1 MRRRI
6 AIVTPWYGPEA
17 TGGAETLA
25 RELASHLSAT
35 DDVTI
40 VTTTARSFLASWSKD
55 YFKPGRTKDNGYAV
69 LRFRLGGRDDAA
81 FHRLNGELMQMPRSE
96 WRTLGRLHRDTQAFV
111 NESINSPQLEAYLA
125 GKAAATYDAVVF
137 LPYLYGVV
145 VRGIEAF
152 PGRAHLL
159 PCLHDEIYARLPR
172 VEDAIHRAA
181 TLLFNSEGEAELA
194 LRIYGPGI
202 LHKSHV
208 IGTGVAL
215 PVNGAAANAVNGPY
229 FLFLGRRDE
238 TKGVDFL
245 VDAFGQYREQH
256 SSPYSLV
263 LAGPG
268 NASYHAPERGIIDLG
283 FVDEK
288 TKRALIRNTRG
299 LAQPS
304 LNESYS
310 RVMMEAWREQVP
322 VVARAQCLATAIA
335 VERSGGGIVAESA
348 TDWANAFQRLET
360 ASAEELAEF
369 GRRGSAYAALH
380 ADWPRVIERFRLAT
394 HLDAPAQLPPRGKR
408 VDQVIESMAYGDA
421 ISNYAVTL
429 QAHLKTQGHDGAIF
443 AREIHAGVFDAARPL
458 ASATFSASE
467 TLIYHHSIAF
477 NEIDRIL
484 SAPSQKAL
492 IYHNI
497 TPADFFRDY
506 DAVFADHLERGRAQL
521 AQIAGAFSTCA
532 ADSAYNAHELRE
544 LGFKN
549 VKVVPVPVNF
559 ARFDVT
565 PADLPRSEKGNGARW
580 LFVGRVSP
588 NKGLRPLL
596 EAFEAYVCIDPLAR
610 LVIVGAYN
618 RGDRYLRELAT
629 YVADRS
635 LDAHVFFAGVVDE
648 AMLTAH
654 YRNADLY
661 VCMSE
666 HEGFCV
672 PLVEAMFFD
681 VPVIASANSAIV
693 ETLGDSGIL
702 VDPGADPVEIALT
715 AREIYTDLD
724 LRRRVIASQRVRRA
738 AFLPE
743 RILPIVDAFVADI
756 A

>member
-25 RELASHLSAT
+25 RELAGQLSAT

-40 VTTTARSFLASWSKD
+40 VTTTARSFLTSWSKD
-55 YFKPGRTKDNGYAV
+55 HFKPGRTKEHGYSV

-81 FHRLNGELMQMPRSE
+81 FHRLNGELMRMPRPD
-96 WRTLGRLHRDTQAFV
+96 WRGLSRLRWSTEAFV
-111 NESINSPQLEAYLA
+111 DESINSPQLEAYLA

-145 VRGIEAF
+145 IRGIDAF
-152 PGRAHLL
+152 PGRAHLV
-159 PCLHDEIYARLPR
+159 PCLHDEVYARLPR

-208 IGTGVAL
+208 IGTGVAH
-215 PVNGAAANAVNGPY
+215 PANGTASNGVNGPY

-245 VDAFGQYREQH
+245 VDAFGQYRERH
-256 SSPYSLV
+256 SSSYSLV

-268 NASYHAPERGIIDLG
+268 NTSYHAPERGIIDLG
-283 FVDEK
+283 FVDED
-288 TKRALIRNTRG
+288 TKRGLLRHTRG

-310 RVMMEAWREQVP
+310 RVMMEAWREQIP
-322 VVARAQCLATAIA
+322 VVARAECLATAIA
-335 VERSGGGIVAESA
+335 VQRSGGGLVAESA
-348 TDWANAFQRLET
+348 TDWANAFQRLEMAT
-360 ASAEELAEF
+360 AEELADL
-369 GRRGSAYAALH
+369 GQRGSAYAAIH
-380 ADWPRVIERFRLAT
+380 ADWTQVVERFRVAT
-394 HLDAPAQLPPRGKR
+394 GLNAPAHSPSRGNR

-421 ISNYAVTL
+421 ISNYARTL
-429 QAHLKTQGHDGAIF
+429 QAHLESQGHDGTIY
-443 AREIHAGVFDAARPL
+443 AREIHAGVFDAAKPL
-458 ASATFSASE
+458 ASATFSPSE

-477 NEIDRIL
+477 NDIDRIL

-506 DAVFADHLERGRAQL
+506 DTVFADHLERGRAQL
-521 AQIAGAFSTCA
+521 ADISGAFSACA
-532 ADSAYNAHELRE
+532 ADSEYNAHELRE

-549 VKVVPVPVNF
+549 VTVVPVPVNF

-565 PADLPRSEKGNGARW
+565 PVDVPKSEKGDGARW

-588 NKGLRPLL
+588 NKGLRALL
-596 EAFEAYVCIDPLAR
+596 EAFEAYVCLDPLAR

-635 LDAHVFFAGVVDE
+635 LDAHVFFSGVVDE

-681 VPVIASANSAIV
+681 LPIIASANSAIV

-702 VDPGADPVEIALT
+702 VEPGADPVEIALT
-715 AREIYTDLD
+715 AREVYTDSH
-724 LRRRVIASQRVRRA
+724 LRRRIIESQRNRRA

-743 RILPIVDAFVADI
+743 RILPIVDAFVGGI